1 MEDQCLS
8 TLKALGAFDYA
19 AANKLILKI
28 SKTYQPLASI
38 LTRLS
43 SCESSF
49 TQLQFL
55 RSRWFV
61 MRKDTSVEVIY
72 ANIASELPKEILN
85 IVSAAA
91 LSNQDKNSI
100 IVIMDALTKF
110 CHIRR
115 DMINLYQSIL
125 AQSIKGEFDSILI
138 EMESIQK
145 RTVELNL
152 QKDLALLGLGV
163 EKEMSILTCL
173 IRARTAIT
181 NYAFQDACIALYQTK
196 QDLTD
201 WKRLCQEQDYPEKSS
216 SRPDE
221 IKEASTWRFPLFGG
235 GQSEVRTLQCPRKK
249 LETQQKHSQS
259 KLHHKQGDIWPN
271 TIRWHARVLGNL
283 TAKMTLFFNTILLE
297 KESVVSDEDPEKSL
311 WKGLRIDYYEQ

>member
-8 TLKALGAFDYA
+8 VLKALGAFDYA

-28 SKTYQPLASI
+28 SKTYPPLGSI

-43 SCESSF
+43 GCESSY

-61 MRKDTSVEVIY
+61 MRKDTSVEVVY
-72 ANIASELPKEILN
+72 TNIASELPKEILN
-85 IVSAAA
+85 IVSVTA
-91 LSNQDKNSI
+91 LSNQDKSSV
-100 IVIMDALTKF
+100 IVIMDALIKF

-125 AQSIKGEFDSILI
+125 AQSIKGEFGEILV
-138 EMESIQK
+138 EMESIRK
-145 RTVELNL
+145 KAMELNL
-152 QKDLALLGLGV
+152 QKELALLGLGV
-163 EKEMSILTCL
+163 EKEISILTCL

-181 NYAFQDACIALYQTK
+181 NYAFQDTCIALYQTK

-221 IKEASTWRFPLFGG
+221 TKETSTWRFPLFG
-235 GQSEVRTLQCPRKK
+235 QSEVGFSEGHRKK
-249 LETQQKHSQS
+249 WKLIRSIHSLNCITNKEIFGQIQFDGMQEYLE
-259 KLHHKQGDIWPN
+259 I
-271 TIRWHARVLGNL
+271 
-283 TAKMTLFFNTILLE
+283 
-297 KESVVSDEDPEKSL
+297 
-311 WKGLRIDYYEQ
+311 